1 MNISADVTLKSM
13 FNLWNYFFSI
23 LSLNAMMVLQES
35 IYLVNIYS
43 TKMSSKLPLQIL
55 YIVVGY

>member
-1 MNISADVTLKSM
+1 MD
-13 FNLWNYFFSI
+13 FFFSI

-55 YIVVGY
+55 YIVVGYWDFNAEGNW

>member
-13 FNLWNYFFSI
+13 FNLWNFFFSI